1 MHLSEQVWMAAA
13 SYYIVITSSNT
24 YLKYFNSDAN
34 VSFATKIF
42 NIVETLT
49 ITTTLNVHEKM
60 EKTR

>member
-1 MHLSEQVWMAAA
+1 MAAA

-34 VSFATKIF
+34 NVSFAKKIF
-42 NIVETLT
+42 NIVETVA